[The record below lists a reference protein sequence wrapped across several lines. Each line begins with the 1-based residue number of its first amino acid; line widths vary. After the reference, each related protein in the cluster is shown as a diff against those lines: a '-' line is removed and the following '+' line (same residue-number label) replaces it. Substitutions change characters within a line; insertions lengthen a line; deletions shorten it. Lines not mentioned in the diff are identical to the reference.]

1 MEEITLIG
9 LDRFDNNC
17 LSSFLCSGVLLHKL
31 NCKINLIYSKKYEQM
46 DKSKYEF
53 LKNLSNFNIYD
64 FDSDIKIDEI
74 KNVILNSKTVIFNPM
89 EYNLPLLDKLKNL
102 NVPLQ
107 INFSYFSA
115 KNKDLA
121 SFSENIDNVLIISRH
136 NHELKRDLANKIVT
150 QSRTNCIIF
159 KSYGVVDVYSHD
171 GFTYTY
177 KLFLDEVSEEFY
189 TYSNIFFTG
198 FIYGQINKKSTEVSS
213 HIGLALCDMAKDKD
227 KTLDDDKINLENLN
241 KAMKNFSYSL

>member
-17 LSSFLCSGVLLHKL
+17 LSSFLCSGVLLCKL
-31 NCKINLIYSKKYEQM
+31 DFKINLIYSKKYEQLE
-46 DKSKYEF
+46 KSKYEF
-53 LKNLSNFNIYD
+53 LKKLSNFDIYD
-64 FDSDIKIDEI
+64 FDNDIKIEDI
-74 KNVILNSKTVIFNPM
+74 KDIISNSKTVIFNPM
-89 EYNLPLLDKLKNL
+89 EYNLHLLDELKNL

-121 SFSENIDNVLIISRH
+121 LLSENINNVLIISRH

-150 QSRTNCIIF
+150 QSKTNCIIF

-189 TYSNIFFTG
+189 TYSNIFFAG
-198 FIYGQINKKSTEVSS
+198 FVFGQINKKSTEVSS
-213 HIGLALCDMAKDKD
+213 HIGLALCEMAKDKD
-227 KTLDDDKINLENLN
+227 KTLDDDKINLENLT
-241 KAMKNFSYSL
+241 KAMKDFSDSL

>member
-17 LSSFLCSGVLLHKL
+17 LSSFLCSGVLLCKL
-31 NCKINLIYSKKYEQM
+31 DFKINLIYSKKYEQLE
-46 DKSKYEF
+46 KSKYEF
-53 LKNLSNFNIYD
+53 LKKLSNFDIYD
-64 FDSDIKIDEI
+64 FDNDIKIEDI
-74 KNVILNSKTVIFNPM
+74 KDIISNSKTVIFNPM
-89 EYNLPLLDKLKNL
+89 EYNLHLLDELKNL

-121 SFSENIDNVLIISRH
+121 
-136 NHELKRDLANKIVT
+136 NKIVT
-150 QSRTNCIIF
+150 QSKTNCIIF

-189 TYSNIFFTG
+189 TYSNIFFAG
-198 FIYGQINKKSTEVSS
+198 FVFGQINKKSTEVSS
-213 HIGLALCDMAKDKD
+213 HIGLALCEMAKDKD
-227 KTLDDDKINLENLN
+227 KTLDADKINLENLT
-241 KAMKNFSYSL
+241 KAMKDFSDSL